1 MDKLRTLIIEDEAP
15 ARELLA
21 GILENYCH
29 RTELIGFADGV
40 QNGLTAIKSLKP
52 DLVLLDVNLED
63 GNAFDL
69 LREFNEIPFALIFV
83 TAYENYALNAF
94 RFSAVDYI
102 MKPVNIDDLV
112 KAVQKAADKLEQASL
127 GLKLKNFFD
136 NLNSKPEDKK
146 IVLKTQESIHIVK
159 LSDII
164 RCEADHNYCTF
175 YFVNGKKIVVSRNLG
190 EFEEMLNGLFFF
202 RTHQSHLININ
213 HILSFEKNEGGY
225 LKMADN
231 SSVPVSKRKKEEL
244 LELFGRL

>member
-1 MDKLRTLIIEDEAP
+1 MEKLRTLIIDDEAP

-40 QNGLTAIKSLKP
+40 QNGLKAIKSLKP
-52 DLVLLDVNLED
+52 DLVLLDINLED

-244 LELFGRL
+244 LELFGKL